1 MPQKQDA
8 EKIKYFIYA
17 RKSSESEDRQVQ
29 SIEDQNNS
37 LDKVADALKLKVVDV
52 IAEAKSAKKPNNRPL
67 FAEMLRRI
75 EKGEAN
81 GILCWQLNRLSRNP
95 VDSGEIQWLLQQ
107 GIIKSIRTP
116 DREYLPEDNALIY
129 AVESGTANQF
139 ILDLKKGVKRGL
151 QSKLEKGWLP
161 CSAPLGYLNTKTEIR
176 GENYIVKDPERFNVI
191 RKAWDLMLTGNHTP
205 PKILDILN
213 NEWGFKTRQ
222 TKRKG
227 GKEMAR
233 STIYAIFT
241 NQFYAGLIPYMG
253 KVYEGKQEPMVTL
266 DEFDRVQI
274 LLGRKGKPRPKQ
286 HIFAFTGCIHCGEC
300 NCLLTAI
307 EKTKLIKKDKK
318 LKTFT
323 YYYCTRKKKDID
335 CSQRKPITLD
345 KLELQIEKE
354 IEKYTILP
362 EFRDWAIEILN
373 EKNDTEI
380 EDRSKIYE
388 MQHSALI
395 KTQAE
400 LDELTRMRYR
410 GLITDDEFFVKE
422 RDALEKKIVEL
433 KAKLRETEGRAE
445 KWLELTEKTFNFALY
460 ARKAFIVGTL
470 EAKREILKGL
480 GENPILKDGKLN
492 VPAYEW
498 LVPIGNDY
506 PALEAEY
513 QRLEPWKM
521 PIDTRRTEA
530 LTSIRTRWR
539 GRPDLNRRSPP

>member
-1 MPQKQDA
+1 MNEQK

-37 LDKVADALKLKVVDV
+37 LNKVADALKLKVVDV
-52 IAEAKSAKKPNNRPL
+52 IAEAKSAKKPSNRPL
-67 FAEMLRRI
+67 FAEMLGRI
-75 EKGEAN
+75 KSGEAN

-107 GIIKSIRTP
+107 GIIKSVRTP

-139 ILDLKKGVKRGL
+139 ILDLKKGVRRGL

-176 GENYIVKDPERFNVI
+176 GENYIIKDPERFNVI
-191 RKAWDLMLTGNHTP
+191 RKAWDLMLTGNYTP
-205 PKILDILN
+205 PKILEILN

-253 KVYEGKQEPMVTL
+253 KVYEGKHEPMVTL

-274 LLGRKGKPRPKQ
+274 LLGREGKPRPKQ

-307 EKTKLIKKDKK
+307 EKTKLIKKDNK

-323 YYYCTRKKKDID
+323 YYYCTRKKKGTD
-335 CSQRKPITLD
+335 CSQRKTIALD

-388 MQHSALI
+388 MQHNALV

-422 RDALEKKIVEL
+422 
-433 KAKLRETEGRAE
+433 
-445 KWLELTEKTFNFALY
+445 
-460 ARKAFIVGTL
+460 
-470 EAKREILKGL
+470 
-480 GENPILKDGKLN
+480 
-492 VPAYEW
+492 
-498 LVPIGNDY
+498 
-506 PALEAEY
+506 
-513 QRLEPWKM
+513 
-521 PIDTRRTEA
+521 
-530 LTSIRTRWR
+530 
-539 GRPDLNRRSPP
+539 

>member
-1 MPQKQDA
+1 MSQDPKQP
-8 EKIKYFIYA
+8 KLKYFLYA

-37 LDKVADALKLKVVDV
+37 LNKIADTLKLEVVDT
-52 IAEAKSAKKPNNRPL
+52 IAEARSAKKPNNRPL
-67 FAEMLRRI
+67 FSEMLRRI

-176 GENYIVKDPERFNVI
+176 GENYIVKDPERFSVI

-213 NEWGFKTRQ
+213 NKWGFKTRQ
-222 TKRKG
+222 TKRQG
-227 GKEMAR
+227 GKEMGR

-253 KVYEGKQEPMVTL
+253 KVYEGKHEPMVTL

-274 LLGRKGKPRPKQ
+274 LLGREGKPRPKQ

-307 EKTKLIKKDKK
+307 EKTKLIKKDNK

-323 YYYCTRKKKDID
+323 YYYCTRRKNDID
-335 CSQRKPITLD
+335 CSQRKSLALD
-345 KLELQIEKE
+345 KLELQIERE

-373 EKNDTEI
+373 ENNDTEI
-380 EDRSKIYE
+380 EDRSKIYG
-388 MQHSALI
+388 MQHNALV

-400 LDELTRMRYR
+400 LDELARMRYR
-410 GLITDDEFFVKE
+410 GLITDDEFFIKE
-422 RDALEKKIVEL
+422 RDALEKKIVEI
-433 KAKLRETEGRAE
+433 KAQLRETEGRAD

-460 ARKAFIVGTL
+460 AHKTFLTGTL
-470 EAKREILKGL
+470 EAKKEILRGL
-480 GENPILKDGKLN
+480 GENPILKDRELN
-492 VPAYEW
+492 ISAYEW

-506 PALEAEY
+506 PALETEY
-513 QRLEPWKM
+513 LRLEPEKLPM
-521 PIDTRRTEA
+521 NAVRTEA
-530 LTSIRTRWR
+530 LASIRTRWR
-539 GRPDLNRRSPP
+539 GRPDSNR